1 MSKKNEAEVR
11 ERAEAFRGKY
21 PDHYK
26 PMDTLGYVAD
36 ANGIIRDLLTLLDSK
51 QELLDEKDKVIDRL
65 PKTADGV
72 PVTPGMNLYAP
83 NVDYDFGALAIVSD
97 SDRPQIE
104 CRDVRGVEFGM
115 CASLCYSTREA
126 AEAEKE
132 NEDE

>member
-1 MSKKNEAEVR
+1 MTDHEQITHLR
-11 ERAEAFRGKY
+11 ERAEKAEAEIER
-21 PDHYK
+21 
-26 PMDTLGYVAD
+26 LREIV
-36 ANGIIRDLLTLLDSK
+36 
-51 QELLDEKDKVIDRL
+51 DRL

-72 PVTPGMNLYAP
+72 PITPWMNLYAP
-83 NVDYDFGALAIVSD
+83 NVDYDFWALAIVSD

>member
-1 MSKKNEAEVR
+1 MSDERMNNDLIDEIVSGLRQVPVFGPLDTEDRDAAVDLIAHLR
-11 ERAEAFRGKY
+11 ERAEKAEAEIER
-21 PDHYK
+21 
-26 PMDTLGYVAD
+26 LREIV
-36 ANGIIRDLLTLLDSK
+36 
-51 QELLDEKDKVIDRL
+51 DRL